1 MEKVPG
7 LFIRLGVKRP
17 GGPVTPG
24 HSVDFF
30 ADESAIAPG
39 LAVFAGT
46 ALDFLGVP
54 LLE

>member
-1 MEKVPG
+1 
-7 LFIRLGVKRP
+7 
-17 GGPVTPG
+17 
-24 HSVDFF
+24 VDFF

-54 LLE
+54 LE